1 MKSSENSFRDFQR
14 MHFMLD
20 RTRKPLFPQ
29 LETKN
34 FFLSENVA
42 CQKIIL
48 MKNLTMPKIIKG
60 GPFGILKIHFVAK
73 LKENFWEKT
82 KLGVLNSV
90 PVTKI
95 IKGGTLWDF

>member
-73 LKENFWEKT
+73 LKENFWEK
-82 KLGVLNSV
+82 N
-90 PVTKI
+90 KI
-95 IKGGTLWDF
+95 GSFEQCPSDKNYKRGDWDF